1 MLRQV
6 FGISPFYHHFKRF
19 SNKLTQGLLARWGN
33 AQSLSK
39 RLIPHLNSHLLSHAV
54 SLPFPSVLFP
64 IPAHP
69 WTLYLISLLVGD
81 PSPPQS
87 IEFTPSEGFPGDS
100 VVKNPPANA
109 GDLGSI
115 PGSGRSPGEGNGSPL
130 QYSCLEKPK
139 DRGTWWTTVQGVTKN
154 QTQLKF
160 SNHTGI
166 WLEISNR
173 KHNCN
178 ISKHL

>member
-1 MLRQV
+1 MRQQPSPGDHYIIHNQQDIEELNDTV
-6 FGISPFYHHFKRF
+6 SQPDLADISATPSNCSRKHVLSSIHRPFTKI
-19 SNKLTQGLLARWGN
+19 K
-33 AQSLSK
+33 
-39 RLIPHLNSHLLSHAV
+39 HLLSHKELKAYKV
-54 SLPFPSVLFP
+54 CSGP
-64 IPAHP
+64 P
-69 WTLYLISLLVGD
+69 WWLRW
-81 PSPPQS
+81 Q
-87 IEFTPSEGFPGDS
+87 EFTYS
-100 VVKNPPANA
+100 A